1 VTLLPKE
8 LALKL
13 PGWLLS
19 GGMGAGAA
27 IAYVL
32 AEREPR
38 ALIETFQHWGP
49 WSLMGLVAMVIA
61 SRVGERVMDLGER
74 AIQAVTNSAASQQQ
88 LADAVNAIAKKDD
101 QEAYEQR
108 VLMGHIGTQTEKILT
123 RFDEL
128 ERRMNDADRAKQQ
141 ARGASA

>member
-1 VTLLPKE
+1 
-8 LALKL
+8 
-13 PGWLLS
+13 
-19 GGMGAGAA
+19 
-27 IAYVL
+27 
-32 AEREPR
+32 
-38 ALIETFQHWGP
+38 
-49 WSLMGLVAMVIA
+49 
-61 SRVGERVMDLGER
+61 MDLGER

>member
-1 VTLLPKE
+1 
-8 LALKL
+8 
-13 PGWLLS
+13 
-19 GGMGAGAA
+19 MGAGAA

-32 AEREPR
+32 AEREPK
-38 ALIETFQHWGP
+38 ALIETFQRWGP
-49 WSLMGLVAMVIA
+49 WSLIGLVGMVIA

-74 AIQAVTNSAASQQQ
+74 AIQAVTKSAASQQE
-88 LADAVNAIAKKDD
+88 LADAVNQIAKKDD
-101 QEAYEQR
+101 QESYEQR

-128 ERRMNDADRAKQQ
+128 ERRMNDADRAKQ